1 MKKSNH
7 LVKLI
12 IFIGGI
18 TLLTSCFPAY
28 VAVRPLPPPVVVRPE
43 PPHER
48 AVWIEPEY
56 VWSRREHAYIL
67 VPGHWAERRGEWIPG
82 HWEDRPRG
90 SVWISGH
97 WR

>member
-1 MKKSNH
+1 MKRSNH

-12 IFIGGI
+12 VFIGGI

-28 VAVRPLPPPVVVRPE
+28 VAVRPVPPPVIVRPA
-43 PPHER
+43 PPYEG
-48 AVWIEPEY
+48 AVWVE
-56 VWSRREHAYIL
+56 L
-67 VPGHWAERRGEWIPG
+67 PG